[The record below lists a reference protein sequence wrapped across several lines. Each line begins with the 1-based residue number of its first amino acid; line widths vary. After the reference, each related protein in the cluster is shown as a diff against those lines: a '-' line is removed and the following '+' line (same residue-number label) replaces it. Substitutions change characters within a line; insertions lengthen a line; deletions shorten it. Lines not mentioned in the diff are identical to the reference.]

1 MYRTSI
7 AAVAAWAA
15 LALAAAAQKN
25 PFSADVS
32 TGTNDPASARV
43 VYRVPDGHYIY
54 ADRLGAAVNGV
65 SLRPLQLPV
74 PKTHD
79 DELLGEKVAI
89 YDTDAPFIYSLPDG
103 ARPPLTLTVTYQ
115 GCSMNPALCFPPND
129 ETFAL
134 GPAGT
139 PAVRVVA
146 GAPAAGGAAA
156 AEPGGGLQ
164 IRGRASGYLAS
175 DAFLAFLDQAESGKG
190 GGEDRLQTV
199 LRERGAWVALLVI
212 LVFGLALNLTPC
224 VLPMIPINLAII
236 GAGARAGSRG
246 RGFALGSA
254 YGAAI
259 ALVYGALGL
268 AVVLAGVKFGALNS
282 SPVFNLA
289 IAALFLVLALAMFDV
304 LHIDFSRFQS
314 AGAQGRPRGGF
325 LTAFVM
331 GGVAALL
338 AGACVA
344 PVVIS
349 VLLLSASLY
358 ARGVAAGLLL
368 PFVLGLGM
376 ALPWPFAGAGL
387 SFLPGPG
394 RWMQWVK
401 YGFGVFIVGFALW
414 YGRLGVS
421 LLRERSPAS
430 AEAVAASRAEQID
443 EGGWLTSLPEALAE
457 SARSGKPVL
466 IDFWAT
472 WCKNCL
478 HMDKTTFQDPAV
490 TQRLAGYVK
499 VKFQAEDI
507 RAETTRAVLDRFGV
521 IGLPT
526 YVVLAPGAAAGGS
539 IQ

>member
-1 MYRTSI
+1 
-7 AAVAAWAA
+7 
-15 LALAAAAQKN
+15 
-25 PFSADVS
+25 
-32 TGTNDPASARV
+32 
-43 VYRVPDGHYIY
+43 
-54 ADRLGAAVNGV
+54 
-65 SLRPLQLPV
+65 
-74 PKTHD
+74 
-79 DELLGEKVAI
+79 
-89 YDTDAPFIYSLPDG
+89 
-103 ARPPLTLTVTYQ
+103 
-115 GCSMNPALCFPPND
+115 
-129 ETFAL
+129 
-134 GPAGT
+134 
-139 PAVRVVA
+139 
-146 GAPAAGGAAA
+146 
-156 AEPGGGLQ
+156 
-164 IRGRASGYLAS
+164 
-175 DAFLAFLDQAESGKG
+175 
-190 GGEDRLQTV
+190 
-199 LRERGAWVALLVI
+199 
-212 LVFGLALNLTPC
+212 
-224 VLPMIPINLAII
+224 
-236 GAGARAGSRG
+236 
-246 RGFALGSA
+246 
-254 YGAAI
+254 
-259 ALVYGALGL
+259 
-268 AVVLAGVKFGALNS
+268 
-282 SPVFNLA
+282 
-289 IAALFLVLALAMFDV
+289 
-304 LHIDFSRFQS
+304 
-314 AGAQGRPRGGF
+314 
-325 LTAFVM
+325 M

-430 AEAVAASRAEQID
+430 AQAVAASRAEQID

-478 HMDKTTFQDPAV
+478 QMDKTTFQDPAV
-490 TQRLAGYVK
+490 TQRLASYVK